1 MVLFCFN
8 VVGQWIFFYF
18 FFLGKCVFNMYN
30 LLDGGVFGSV
40 FFMIEKGYMD
50 VVIFYMWL
58 VNYFILN
65 LLFFRFVVFLV
76 DSVDVYIDLQMFEF
90 VKENQVYIFVLL
102 KNVIYFV

>member
-1 MVLFCFN
+1 
-8 VVGQWIFFYF
+8 
-18 FFLGKCVFNMYN
+18 MYN